1 MCFGCIRRITFNVT
15 CNLSTLIVL
24 CSRTV
29 NTPVILLFSEK
40 WAPGLGLSAEDNTH
54 THTNPL
60 LCSSRTSVRVKL
72 GLFNAKICNENR
84 CFIHRLTYQ
93 LNEQDFLCHSAQNV
107 SLILVTSLLDGGL
120 KWVYFVIITV
130 KNQGQWL
137 CFGCVR
143 RITLTVTRS
152 NVTCYVLCSRKV
164 SALWTLQLFCYS
176 PKSGS
181 QVLVQRTIGRL
192 KWSSVCGLQTEKRIW
207 CHMMLNVLAET
218 RCHWKVK

>member
-1 MCFGCIRRITFNVT
+1 MNSCAVDWG
-15 CNLSTLIVL
+15 
-24 CSRTV
+24 
-29 NTPVILLFSEK
+29 
-40 WAPGLGLSAEDNTH
+40 
-54 THTNPL
+54 PL
-60 LCSSRTSVRVKL
+60 LSSSRTSVRVKL

-93 LNEQDFLCHSAQNV
+93 VNEQDLLCHSAQNV

-152 NVTCYVLCSRKV
+152 NVTCFVLCSRKV

-181 QVLVQRTIGRL
+181 QVLVQRTIIQIPLVYLLPSIMSLHALHQYRL
-192 KWSSVCGLQTEKRIW
+192 GKDSALRFFQLIIIFSSCYRTQ
-207 CHMMLNVLAET
+207 
-218 RCHWKVK
+218 